1 MQPKF
6 DIIDIGNEDPVTRI
20 RSFRGR
26 LGMSR
31 REFGE
36 KMGVKGNTWGNIE
49 QRVNPF
55 SDRYINLVCLTYHI
69 RKEWLLNGEGSVYE
83 EIQMSEPLEEKA
95 LPHDVEEFVEEF
107 TELVEQN
114 RKAVIDYMHTILT
127 AQRNTMAATQARQ
140 EASVQN

>member
-6 DIIDIGNEDPVTRI
+6 ELIDIGNEDAVTRI
-20 RSFRGR
+20 RSFRLR
-26 LGMSR
+26 IGMSR
-31 REFGE
+31 REFGDR
-36 KMGVKGNTWGNIE
+36 MGVKGNTWGNIE

-83 EIQMSEPLEEKA
+83 EMPESTPPVENE
-95 LPHDVEEFVEEF
+95 LPPDVEEFTEEF
-107 TELVEQN
+107 MELVEQN
-114 RKAVIDYMHTILT
+114 RKAVVDYMHTILT

-140 EASVQN
+140 DTPVQN